1 MDKYANQL
9 DSKVNDQ
16 LKETKFALLHGDSK
30 KKPIEK
36 QYDSDIHQEDFKI
49 DNYYGEDEDERHS
62 PQKKQQQQQPQKQ
75 KQAKRSPHRKSWK
88 DTDVDDTDVDRQ
100 QYSKIKNSNTF
111 QKYLQ
116 NEASQQ
122 EKLKQSQVYEDD
134 KRQDYEDEGRGS
146 SARRGGA
153 RQTFGE
159 KVQRFNK
166 AIVGNDDEDEEQFY
180 QNQYPPN
187 MGYDQKSHQTP
198 QNMYQNQLGPMMPRF
213 SQPNNSYNPPQSLP
227 GERELAGY
235 SEQILSSQGLTPSY
249 LAQQQMY
256 NQNFMNNTSQE
267 GFNMKPYQLD
277 PKQSMY
283 MPNMASS
290 NFQPGQLYPQQFQN
304 TQAFNPNAF
313 GINQPNINDPN
324 MSMYAPSQR
333 QQEPNIDAYSSNQKA
348 ENEFISDKLTKVQ
361 SLYGM
366 VFLKTLQTDYLYVN
380 FTIPSN
386 LLST

>member
-1 MDKYANQL
+1 MDQYADQL
-9 DSKVNDQ
+9 DSKVNEQ
-16 LKETKFALLHGDSK
+16 LKEAKFALLHADSK

-62 PQKKQQQQQPQKQ
+62 PQKKQQQQQQKL
-75 KQAKRSPHRKSWK
+75 KQTKRSPHRKSWK
-88 DTDVDDTDVDRQ
+88 DTDIDDTDVDRQ

-134 KRQDYEDEGRGS
+134 KRQDYEEEGRGS

-166 AIVGNDDEDEEQFY
+166 AIVGNEDEDEENYY

-187 MGYDQKSHQTP
+187 MGYEQQTHQSP
-198 QNMYQNQLGPMMPRF
+198 QNMYQNQIGHMMPRF
-213 SQPNNSYNPPQSLP
+213 SQPNNSYNIPQTLP

-256 NQNFMNNTSQE
+256 NQNFMGGGTSPE
-267 GFNMKPYQLD
+267 AFNMKPYQLD

-304 TQAFNPNAF
+304 TQAFNSNTFA
-313 GINQPNINDPN
+313 NDPN
-324 MSMYAPSQR
+324 MSMYVPSQR
-333 QQEPNIDAYSSNQKA
+333 QPEPNIDAYSSNQNA

-361 SLYGM
+361 SLYGT
-366 VFLKTLQTDYLYVN
+366 VFLL
-380 FTIPSN
+380 
-386 LLST
+386 